1 MLARLQPN
9 TSNGAW
15 SPDGQTLALTCV
27 PKASVSDPDAYEQ
40 LCLADSNGKSVRPFV
55 DLGQTTEPPS
65 WSPDGK
71 VIAASGY
78 RSSEPALL
86 DDHPILGRVPRKQP
100 GPDNLDIFVMNAD
113 GTHLQQLTKTPKGVV
128 NVAPDW

>member
-78 RSSEPALL
+78 RSSEPPFWMIIPSSGAS
-86 DDHPILGRVPRKQP
+86 RASSP
-100 GPDNLDIFVMNAD
+100 GP
-113 GTHLQQLTKTPKGVV
+113 TTLTSSS
-128 NVAPDW
+128 